1 MGKINEKI
9 HNMSLRK
16 SLIYIFIIF
25 VVCTTILAIVTIFI
39 SVKVQRYVLDSRTLS
54 FEVNDENVGSA
65 GEAFY
70 EINEQYQWSELTP
83 KQMLLYYGS
92 IVGMTLFI
100 IVYILAGGLLAG
112 NIYYKIKLKKPLE
125 ILKNG
130 ISNITAGNL
139 DFSINYSCND
149 ELGLLCGAV
158 EKMVQELIDDK
169 KRIWLLLDDR
179 RTINASISHD
189 LGTPITVIKGYLEFL
204 KKNISEQNISYNLLI
219 ETLDNMNQA
228 TSRMEGYIESVRNIQ
243 RIDDIEIV
251 LKEENL
257 TEIFMEIQS
266 DLKKLAEKYNKEL
279 IITNHLD
286 KVVCIDKIQ
295 FFRIIENI
303 VINSLGYAER
313 LVIVGTS
320 QVNNYLRICV
330 KDDGF
335 GFSPEDIENATKLFY
350 TKNRNKKNMGLG
362 LYISKLLCEK
372 QGGKLFV
379 KNSKTGGG
387 EIIIQIKIKVD

>member
-1 MGKINEKI
+1 MEKINEKI

-39 SVKVQRYVLDSRTLS
+39 SVKVQRYVLDSRTIS

-70 EINEQYQWSELTP
+70 EINEQYQWSELTS

-158 EKMVQELIDDK
+158 EK
-169 KRIWLLLDDR
+169 WC
-179 RTINASISHD
+179 
-189 LGTPITVIKGYLEFL
+189 
-204 KKNISEQNISYNLLI
+204 
-219 ETLDNMNQA
+219 
-228 TSRMEGYIESVRNIQ
+228 RN
-243 RIDDIEIV
+243 
-251 LKEENL
+251 
-257 TEIFMEIQS
+257 
-266 DLKKLAEKYNKEL
+266 
-279 IITNHLD
+279 
-286 KVVCIDKIQ
+286 
-295 FFRIIENI
+295 
-303 VINSLGYAER
+303 
-313 LVIVGTS
+313 
-320 QVNNYLRICV
+320 
-330 KDDGF
+330 
-335 GFSPEDIENATKLFY
+335 
-350 TKNRNKKNMGLG
+350 
-362 LYISKLLCEK
+362 
-372 QGGKLFV
+372 
-379 KNSKTGGG
+379 
-387 EIIIQIKIKVD
+387 

>member
-54 FEVNDENVGSA
+54 FEVNDENVGSV

-179 RTINASISHD
+179 RTINVSISHD

-257 TEIFMEIQS
+257 TEIFMELQS

>member
-1 MGKINEKI
+1 MEKINEKI

-112 NIYYKIKLKKPLE
+112 NIYYRIKLKKPLE

-257 TEIFMEIQS
+257 TDIFMELQS

-313 LVIVGTS
+313 LVIVETS

>member
-1 MGKINEKI
+1 MEKINEKI

-39 SVKVQRYVLDSRTLS
+39 SVKVQRYVLDSRTIS

-70 EINEQYQWSELTP
+70 EINEQYQWSELTS

-257 TEIFMEIQS
+257 TDIFMELKS

-303 VINSLGYAER
+303 VINSLGYAEH
-313 LVIVGTS
+313 LVIVETS

>member
-112 NIYYKIKLKKPLE
+112 NIYYRIKLKKPLE

-257 TEIFMEIQS
+257 TDIFMELQS

-313 LVIVGTS
+313 LVIVETS